1 MDETANTVTTEA
13 STSTETSDLADAS
26 LKQDEE
32 SPNPLANRPSSIS
45 GSFDLERRESTDS
58 NFSLRPSYKQK

>member
-1 MDETANTVTTEA
+1 M
-13 STSTETSDLADAS
+13 ETSDLVADELLNGES
-26 LKQDEE
+26 QDEE
-32 SPNPLANRPSSIS
+32 SPKRFDTPPLIS